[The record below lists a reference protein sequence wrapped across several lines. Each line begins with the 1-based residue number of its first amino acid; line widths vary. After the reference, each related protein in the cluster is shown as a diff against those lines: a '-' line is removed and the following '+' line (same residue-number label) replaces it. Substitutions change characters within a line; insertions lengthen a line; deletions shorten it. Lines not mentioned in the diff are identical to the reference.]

1 MRQRRSRA
9 LVHQSTSYTGT
20 LPRVLDATHR
30 KCVCEGMKRVALA
43 SRRTKGGYQRRNF
56 TLRAETA
63 RLLDRLPREV
73 NRSELVDRAIQKFAQ
88 DGGRAM
94 LRKLLEEG
102 YQARATRDLRMV
114 EEWFTVDEEAWEH
127 ATRAR
132 RARR

>member
-1 MRQRRSRA
+1 
-9 LVHQSTSYTGT
+9 
-20 LPRVLDATHR
+20 
-30 KCVCEGMKRVALA
+30 MKHAASA
-43 SRRTKGGYQRRNF
+43 SRRTRGGYQRRNF
-56 TLRAETA
+56 TLRAETG

-94 LRKLLEEG
+94 LRKLLKEG

-114 EEWFTVDEEAWEH
+114 EEWFTVDEGAWEH
-127 ATRAR
+127 AARAR